1 MHFVDVALEVQLQIL
16 QFCSPQDL
24 AILSLVHSSLRDA
37 AEYVLYSH
45 IDFSPEERDTY
56 VEEDTYRSPWESSMQ
71 KTSPLLSTLDRNA
84 RKASTVKAF
93 YIELGGEDYGDD
105 NIIPPILVKLAGV
118 LKKMPNLV
126 DLRIMTD
133 AKLDRSDGK
142 ISEVISGNYFKLH
155 TLYLDCY
162 YEFEGI
168 LACQSQL
175 RFLGLYNHEI
185 GCRSLWE
192 KLKRHHLS
200 THRPH
205 VSSGPAIFEIDFGLY
220 EAPPITI
227 FPAFHLPGEALSVFR
242 ELLVHPKNHDRFY
255 ENGYDLSLSF
265 LGISEHNVSL
275 FCEAMDAM
283 AICAHHRLHPG
294 RLSYRSYTNLRI
306 IVHET
311 TLQKPWI
318 SPEFVKSLAQFESA
332 LYLQLYFPNIKDE
345 ELFLLSADLQE
356 HLLKHLGHGAWV
368 RLRAISLQGPMKMVY
383 LARENNWVPE
393 EDEEW

>member
-1 MHFVDVALEVQLQIL
+1 MHLVDVALEVQLQIL

-45 IDFSPEERDTY
+45 IDFSPEDRDTY
-56 VEEDTYRSPWESSMQ
+56 VEEDTTDTYRSPWESAMQ
-71 KTSPLLSTLDRNA
+71 KTSPLLFTLDRNA

-118 LKKMPNLV
+118 LKKLPNLV

-142 ISEVISGNYFKLH
+142 ISEISEVIRSVFSLYESLIHANPASYSGNYFKLH

-175 RFLGLYNHEI
+175 RFLGLYNR
-185 GCRSLWE
+185 GFGYRSLWE
-192 KLKRHHLS
+192 KLKRLHLS

-205 VSSGPAIFEIDFGLY
+205 VSSGSAVFEIDFGLY
-220 EAPPITI
+220 ETPPITM

-242 ELLVHPKNHDRFY
+242 EILVHPKNHDLYY
-255 ENGYDLSLSF
+255 ENGYDISLSF
-265 LGISEHNVSL
+265 LGISEHNISL
-275 FCEAMDAM
+275 FCEAMEAM
-283 AICAHHRLHPG
+283 AICPRHHLHPG

-311 TLQKPWI
+311 TLQVSSTVI
-318 SPEFVKSLAQFESA
+318 
-332 LYLQLYFPNIKDE
+332 I
-345 ELFLLSADLQE
+345 
-356 HLLKHLGHGAWV
+356 
-368 RLRAISLQGPMKMVY
+368 RAS
-383 LARENNWVPE
+383 
-393 EDEEW
+393 